1 MQTARR
7 WGTTS
12 QQETRAFCLFLFQ
25 RGELTRRSSEKATY
39 PASQVGQARS
49 QVGQARAIGAR
60 ASGPNLNGRGR
71 EGGRKRGRP
80 ARVSPYNYGA
90 RCYVGR
96 RPTEDKFSS
105 HTYHSP
111 SAPAANNHSCYLFPR
126 DPFSLSPPHVLS
138 GLGPDMPRDRPE
150 TSLPLGGQA
159 GALSLL
165 CLASPLFAT
174 ANHPPAWNVSSIFC
188 LKARFGRYFAKSFFC
203 QDKFLH
209 LTYVMNSIIQ
219 HWQE

>member
-1 MQTARR
+1 M
-7 WGTTS
+7 G
-12 QQETRAFCLFLFQ
+12 
-25 RGELTRRSSEKATY
+25 
-39 PASQVGQARS
+39 
-49 QVGQARAIGAR
+49 
-60 ASGPNLNGRGR
+60 
-71 EGGRKRGRP
+71 EGGAQEGRRP
-80 ARVSPYNYGA
+80 ARVSPHNYGA

-96 RPTEDKFSS
+96 QPTKDKWSFDISS
-105 HTYHSP
+105 NPLSHSP
-111 SAPAANNHSCYLFPR
+111 TKPLLFVPHPKCYL
-126 DPFSLSPPHVLS
+126 LC
-138 GLGPDMPRDRPE
+138 LGQDMPTDRPE

-203 QDKFLH
+203 QDKFLY
-209 LTYVMNSIIQ
+209 LTFVMNSIIQ

>member
-1 MQTARR
+1 M
-7 WGTTS
+7 
-12 QQETRAFCLFLFQ
+12 
-25 RGELTRRSSEKATY
+25 
-39 PASQVGQARS
+39 
-49 QVGQARAIGAR
+49 GQARAIGAR

-105 HTYHSP
+105 YTYLSP
-111 SAPAANNHSCYLFPR
+111 SAANNHSCYLFPR
-126 DPFSLSPPHVLS
+126 DPFSLCPPPHMLS

-188 LKARFGRYFAKSFFC
+188 LKARYGRYNRKILLLSRQISLSDICHEFYHTTLARVTVK
-203 QDKFLH
+203 
-209 LTYVMNSIIQ
+209 
-219 HWQE
+219 